1 MSFHPHLC
9 VIFKYRDVV
18 RVRRAVKHL
27 HESSRIIAKE
37 MYFKEG
43 IKSFYSGLGATL
55 LVYIFLFNLLFIFI
69 IFIYFKFLKRLL
81 DQIGVFILLLMNF

>member
-37 MYFKEG
+37 MYLKEG

-55 LVYIFLFNLLFIFI
+55 LVK
-69 IFIYFKFLKRLL
+69 IYFYLICYLFL
-81 DQIGVFILLLMNF
+81 